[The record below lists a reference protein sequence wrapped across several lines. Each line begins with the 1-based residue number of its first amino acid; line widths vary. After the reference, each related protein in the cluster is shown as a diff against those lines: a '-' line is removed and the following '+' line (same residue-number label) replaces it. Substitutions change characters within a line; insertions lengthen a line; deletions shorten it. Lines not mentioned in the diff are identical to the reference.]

1 MFSCGIQIRDDSRSR
16 FWLSGH
22 FCKIS
27 GWIKKFQRHC
37 LPVPAAPKIPL
48 QEDGATHLFIVL
60 LFSVKQCISLQGE
73 KKKKEEALILGYIS
87 NQYGFY
93 FSNKKLGD
101 LVPLPNASLLKIMHP
116 SEYLRLSPSPGKVCG
131 ATQHIPSHLLGS
143 TLEEFSCMS
152 QRWRLH
158 QHTGNEKQ
166 QVCETSVP
174 TSHISLRDIFS
185 R

>member
-1 MFSCGIQIRDDSRSR
+1 MFSCEIQIRDDSRSR

-22 FCKIS
+22 ICKIS

-37 LPVPAAPKIPL
+37 LPVPVAPKIPL

-60 LFSVKQCISLQGE
+60 LFSVKQCISLQG
-73 KKKKEEALILGYIS
+73 KKKEKKEEALILGYIS
-87 NQYGFY
+87 NQYGFH

-131 ATQHIPSHLLGS
+131 ATQHTPSHLLGS

-152 QRWRLH
+152 QR
-158 QHTGNEKQ
+158 
-166 QVCETSVP
+166 
-174 TSHISLRDIFS
+174 
-185 R
+185 